1 MFCHLLH
8 DLNILGGWGLAKQSI
23 AEETLLMTCA
33 LSSVV
38 QRFR

>member
-1 MFCHLLH
+1 MFRHSLH
-8 DLNILGGWGLAKQSI
+8 DLNILSGWGLAKQSI
-23 AEETLLMTCA
+23 TEEGLLMTCA